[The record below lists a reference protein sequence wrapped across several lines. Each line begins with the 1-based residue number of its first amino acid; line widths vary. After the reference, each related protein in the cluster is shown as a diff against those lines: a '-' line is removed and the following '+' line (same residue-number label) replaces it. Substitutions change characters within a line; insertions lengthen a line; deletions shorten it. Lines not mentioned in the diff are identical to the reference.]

1 MQTATPMMTH
11 THTQTAEWWFIV
23 ILYFHT
29 LLEKL
34 CYRNYTSPYFNSCGI
49 IRSKQ
54 CEDL

>member
-1 MQTATPMMTH
+1 MQTAIPMMTH
-11 THTQTAEWWFIV
+11 THTQTAEWCIV